1 MFTTSSKWRRRN
13 NNQPLQQANLI
24 HTDIWKGPRLPPN
37 LENTRHR
44 SGVTLRLGTSRPGV
58 EGVVISQTATGK
70 LLR

>member
-44 SGVTLRLGTSRPGV
+44 VQ
-58 EGVVISQTATGK
+58 GVV
-70 LLR
+70 